1 MVAASETLPMAPENL
16 VISTEREEEWQELQT
31 VLQSGFLDKS
41 QNLKRF
47 LEYVAHQYFS
57 GNHEPVKEY
66 SIAVQALN
74 RMQQFDPQSDAIVRV
89 TAHTLRKKLEQ
100 YYATEGA
107 GHSIQIKLPPGKY
120 VLKFERKE
128 RATLPTAAAPL
139 PEPPVQAVP
148 GVRPSQQMTSLHLAF
163 LGVVILLLLG
173 SYFFHFSELYPRS
186 DNPKP
191 PAKTIESRALPEAA
205 GIAADKTIRIR
216 FGPASRPYTDAA
228 GQTWLADRF
237 CTGGSTFSHPNHLI
251 QGTDDPAL
259 FQEGREGKS
268 QCRIPVPPGNYQ
280 LLLLFA
286 ETAGD
291 KVAARQVNFKIN
303 NALTAEL
310 DVVDEAGGDD
320 IGLGKV
326 YTGIHP
332 MDDGTIHLDFVSDG
346 AFLDSVEITP
356 APSDGAAT
364 VRMIAGPVVFHD
376 NVGNTWL
383 PERFFQG
390 GRRTFHPDNLPENDN
405 SKLFEWARYGHFHYR
420 IPVVAGKVYKLRF
433 YFSERWFGVTNGGP
447 GGQGSR
453 VFDVYC
459 NGKTLLKDFDIL
471 QNQNGGTA
479 VMTFDHVKPTAHG
492 MLELDF
498 MPVKNYPLINAIE
511 IESE

>member
-1 MVAASETLPMAPENL
+1 MIPANL
-16 VISTEREEEWQELQT
+16 VFNTSQEEEWQELQA

-57 GNHEPVKEY
+57 GNNEPVKEY

-74 RMQQFDPQSDAIVRV
+74 RMRQFDPQSDAIVRV

-107 GHSIQIKLPPGKY
+107 NHPIQIKLPAGKY

-128 RATLPTAAAPL
+128 QVVLPPGAQPTL
-139 PEPPVQAVP
+139 PPVQVVP
-148 GVRPSQQMTSLHLAF
+148 GVRPSRQTTSLSLSI
-163 LGVVILLLLG
+163 LGAAILLLLG
-173 SYFFHFSELYPRS
+173 IYFFRRYDLHPRS
-186 DNPKP
+186 DNTAPLVKAVEP
-191 PAKTIESRALPEAA
+191 RGLTVAPGT
-205 GIAADKTIRIR
+205 ADQTLRIR
-216 FGPASRPYTDAA
+216 FGPASRPYTDTA
-228 GQTWLADRF
+228 GHEWLADRF
-237 CTGGSTFSHPNHLI
+237 CTGGSTFSHPNHVI

-259 FQEGREGKS
+259 FQDGREGKS

-303 NALTAEL
+303 NSLSADL

-346 AFLDSVEITP
+346 AFLDAVEIAP
-356 APSDGAAT
+356 AAPDGSAA
-364 VRMIAGPVVFHD
+364 VRMIAGPVAFRD
-376 NVGNTWL
+376 SEGNTWQ

-390 GRRTFHPDNLPENDN
+390 GRRTFHPDNLPKNEN

-420 IPVVAGKVYKLRF
+420 IPVVAGKDYKLHL
-433 YFSERWFGVTNGGP
+433 YFSERWFGVINGGP

-471 QNQNGGTA
+471 QSQNGGAA

-511 IESE
+511 IDPE

>member
-1 MVAASETLPMAPENL
+1 MIPANVVFNSKL
-16 VISTEREEEWQELQT
+16 EEEWQELQT

-47 LEYVAHQYFS
+47 LEYVAHQHFS

-74 RMQQFDPQSDAIVRV
+74 RMKQFDPQSDAIVRV

-100 YYATEGA
+100 YYATQGA
-107 GHSIQIKLPPGKY
+107 NHPIQIKLPAGKY

-128 RATLPTAAAPL
+128 QMLLPADALPTL
-139 PEPPVQAVP
+139 PPVQVVP
-148 GVRPSQQMTSLHLAF
+148 GVRPSQQITSLRLSIL
-163 LGVVILLLLG
+163 LGIIILLLLG
-173 SYFFHFSELYPRS
+173 IYFFHQYELHPRS
-186 DNPKP
+186 ENATPT
-191 PAKTIESRALPEAA
+191 AKAVEPRALTEAV
-205 GIAADKTIRIR
+205 GIAADKTLRIR
-216 FGPASRPYTDAA
+216 FGPASHPYTDAA

-251 QGTDDPAL
+251 QGSDDPAL

-268 QCRIPVPPGNYQ
+268 QCKIPVPPGNYQ
-280 LLLLFA
+280 LMLLFA

-303 NALTAEL
+303 NSITAEL

-326 YTGIHP
+326 YTGIRP

-346 AFLDSVEITP
+346 AFLDALEIAP
-356 APSDGAAT
+356 ASPDGSAV
-364 VRMIAGPVVFHD
+364 VRMIAGPVAFHD
-376 NVGNTWL
+376 NAGNTWL

-390 GRRTFHPDNLPENDN
+390 GRRTFHPDNLAKNQN

-420 IPVVAGKVYKLRF
+420 IPVVAGKDYKLHL

-447 GGQGSR
+447 GGEGSR

-459 NGKTLLKDFDIL
+459 NGKTLLKDFDII
-471 QNQNGGTA
+471 QNQNGGAA

-511 IESE
+511 IEPE

>member
-1 MVAASETLPMAPENL
+1 MIPANVVFNSKL
-16 VISTEREEEWQELQT
+16 EEEWQELQT

-47 LEYVAHQYFS
+47 LEYVAHQHFS

-74 RMQQFDPQSDAIVRV
+74 RMKQFDPQSDAIVRV

-100 YYATEGA
+100 YYATQGA
-107 GHSIQIKLPPGKY
+107 NHPIQIKLPAGKY

-128 RATLPTAAAPL
+128 QMLLPADAQPTL
-139 PEPPVQAVP
+139 PPVQVVP
-148 GVRPSQQMTSLHLAF
+148 GVRPSQQITSLRLSIL
-163 LGVVILLLLG
+163 LGIAILLLLG
-173 SYFFHFSELYPRS
+173 IYFFHRYELHPRS
-186 DNPKP
+186 DNTAPL
-191 PAKTIESRALPEAA
+191 AKAVEPRALTEAA
-205 GIAADKTIRIR
+205 GVAADRTLRVR
-216 FGPASRPYTDAA
+216 FGPASHPYTDVA

-251 QGTDDPAL
+251 QGSDDPAL

-280 LLLLFA
+280 LMLLFA

-303 NALTAEL
+303 NSITAEL

-332 MDDGTIHLDFVSDG
+332 MEDGTIHLDFVSDG
-346 AFLDSVEITP
+346 AFLDALEIAP
-356 APSDGAAT
+356 ASQDGSAV
-364 VRMIAGPVVFHD
+364 VRMIAGPVAFHD
-376 NVGNTWL
+376 NQGNTWL

-390 GRRTFHPDNLPENDN
+390 GRRTFHPDNSSKNGN

-420 IPVVAGKVYKLRF
+420 IPVVAGKDYKLHL

-459 NGKTLLKDFDIL
+459 NGKTLLKDFDII
-471 QNQNGGTA
+471 QNQNGGAA

-511 IESE
+511 IEPE

>member
-1 MVAASETLPMAPENL
+1 MIPANL
-16 VISTEREEEWQELQT
+16 VFNTEQEEQWQELQT
-31 VLQSGFLDKS
+31 VLRSGFLDKS

-47 LEYVAHQYFS
+47 LEYVARQQFS
-57 GNHEPVKEY
+57 GNSEPVKEY

-107 GHSIQIKLPPGKY
+107 RHSIQIKLPAGKY
-120 VLKFERKE
+120 VLKFERRE
-128 RATLPTAAAPL
+128 QSTLPVAAAP
-139 PEPPVQAVP
+139 PTEPPTQTVP
-148 GVRPSQQMTSLHLAF
+148 DVGPSQRMKSLHLTA
-163 LGVVILLLLG
+163 LLVAILLLLG
-173 SYFFHFSELYPRS
+173 SYFFHFHELHPRS
-186 DNPKP
+186 DNPLP
-191 PAKTIESRALPEAA
+191 LAKTIEPRALPENA
-205 GIAADKTIRIR
+205 GIAADKTLRIR
-216 FGPASRPYTDAA
+216 FGPASRPYTDVA

-237 CTGGSTFSHPNHLI
+237 CTGGSTFSHSNHLI
-251 QGTDDPAL
+251 QGTDDSAL
-259 FQEGREGKS
+259 FQEGREGQS

-291 KVAARQVNFKIN
+291 KVAARQVNFRIN

-310 DVVDEAGGDD
+310 DVVDEAGGED

-326 YTGIHP
+326 YAGIHP

-346 AFLDSVEITP
+346 AFLNAVEISP
-356 APSDGAAT
+356 AALDGSAT
-364 VRMIAGPVVFHD
+364 VRMLAGPVVFHD
-376 NVGNTWL
+376 NEGNTWL

-390 GRRTFHPDNLPENDN
+390 GRRTFHPDNSPKNVN

-420 IPVVAGKVYKLRF
+420 IPVVADKDYRLRL
-433 YFSERWFGVTNGGP
+433 YFSERWFGVINGGP

-471 QNQNGGTA
+471 QSQTGGTA
-479 VMTFDHVKPTAHG
+479 VMAFDHVKPTAHG

-511 IESE
+511 IEPE

>member
-1 MVAASETLPMAPENL
+1 MIPSNL
-16 VISTEREEEWQELQT
+16 VFNTKLEEEWQELQT
-31 VLQSGFLDKS
+31 VLRSGFLDKS

-47 LEYVAHQYFS
+47 LEYVAHQHFS
-57 GNHEPVKEY
+57 GNTEPVKEY

-107 GHSIQIKLPPGKY
+107 NHPIRIKLPTGKY
-120 VLKFERKE
+120 VLKFERQE
-128 RATLPTAAAPL
+128 QVVLSAGTPQSL
-139 PEPPVQAVP
+139 PPVEVVP
-148 GVRPSQQMTSLHLAF
+148 GVRSSPPITSSRMAI
-163 LGVVILLLLG
+163 LGAAILLLLG
-173 SYFFHFSELYPRS
+173 IYFFHRYELHPRAA
-186 DNPKP
+186 NPKP
-191 PAKTIESRALPEAA
+191 PAKTIESRPLPEHAA
-205 GIAADKTIRIR
+205 ITPDNILRIR
-216 FGPASRPYTDAA
+216 FGPASHPYTDAA

-237 CTGGSTFSHPNHLI
+237 CTGGSTFSHPNHVI

-280 LLLLFA
+280 LLMLFA
-286 ETAGD
+286 ESAGD

-303 NALTAEL
+303 NSITADL

-332 MDDGTIHLDFVSDG
+332 MEDGTIHLDFVSDG
-346 AFLDSVEITP
+346 AFLDAVEITP
-356 APSDGAAT
+356 VAPDGIAP
-364 VRMIAGPVVFHD
+364 VRMIAGPVAFHD
-376 NVGNTWL
+376 NQGNTWL

-390 GRRTFHPDNLPENDN
+390 GRRTFHPDNSPKNGN

-420 IPVVAGKVYKLRF
+420 IPVVAGKDYKLHL

-511 IESE
+511 IDPE

>member
-1 MVAASETLPMAPENL
+1 MAPVNL
-16 VISTEREEEWQELQT
+16 VNSTEQEEEWRELQT

-47 LEYVAHQYFS
+47 LEYVAQQYFS

-107 GHSIQIKLPPGKY
+107 RHSIQIKLPAGKY

-128 RATLPTAAAPL
+128 QVVLPAAAQPTL
-139 PEPPVQAVP
+139 PPVQIVP
-148 GVRPSQQMTSLHLAF
+148 GVRPSRQNTSLHLSI
-163 LGVVILLLLG
+163 LGAIILLLLG
-173 SYFFHFSELYPRS
+173 IYFFRGYELHPRFDTTAPIARTVEPRS
-186 DNPKP
+186 L
-191 PAKTIESRALPEAA
+191 TEAA
-205 GIAADKTIRIR
+205 GTATDKTLRIR

-237 CTGGSTFSHPNHLI
+237 CTGGSTFSHPNHVI

-286 ETAGD
+286 DTAGD

-303 NALTAEL
+303 NAITAEL

-326 YTGIHP
+326 YTGIRP
-332 MDDGTIHLDFVSDG
+332 MDDGMIHLDFVSDG
-346 AFLDSVEITP
+346 AFLDAVEISP
-356 APSDGAAT
+356 AAQDGSAV
-364 VRMIAGPVVFHD
+364 VRMIAGPVAFHD
-376 NVGNTWL
+376 NQGNTWL

-390 GRRTFHPDNLPENDN
+390 GRRTFHPDNLPKSDN

-420 IPVVAGKVYKLRF
+420 IPVVEDKDYKLRL
-433 YFSERWFGVTNGGP
+433 YFSERWFGVNNGGP

-471 QNQNGGTA
+471 QSQNGGVA
-479 VMTFDHVKPTAHG
+479 VMTFDHIKPTAQG

-511 IESE
+511 IDPE